1 MRIKLYSTERLCR
14 FMANKQKL
22 FCLISIFIFSI
33 FAFPV
38 YAAGAF
44 TFLDKPVVDIINEL
58 IKLILSFVGK
68 ISLLILILGGVLYV
82 VSGSK
87 PERQEKAKKTITYAI
102 LGLILVLI
110 SYAILGVLDKIFV
123 QP

>member
-1 MRIKLYSTERLCR
+1 
-14 FMANKQKL
+14 MANKQKL